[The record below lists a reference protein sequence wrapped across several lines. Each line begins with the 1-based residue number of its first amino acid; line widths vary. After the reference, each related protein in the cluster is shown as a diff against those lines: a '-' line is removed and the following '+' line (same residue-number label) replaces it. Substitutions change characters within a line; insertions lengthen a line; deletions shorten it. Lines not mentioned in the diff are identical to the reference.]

1 MTKECKDCG
10 IRYEPMWQ
18 SKGIPRQVQ
27 PDKLIIKEKDRVFIP
42 LESMRLEII
51 SEYLY
56 NTLKRKQSILR
67 DNDKS
72 VVQFIQQEIDMIPL
86 DLRKKGDKHNAT

>member
-10 IRYEPMWQ
+10 VIYEPMWQ

-27 PDKLIIKEKDRVFIP
+27 PDKLITSD
-42 LESMRLEII
+42 MRLEII

-56 NTLKRKQSILR
+56 NTLGRKQSILR
-67 DNDKS
+67 DNNKS

-86 DLRKKGDKHNAT
+86 YLRKRGDRHNDT

>member
-10 IRYEPMWQ
+10 VRYEPMWQ

-27 PDKLIIKEKDRVFIP
+27 PDKLITKD
-42 LESMRLEII
+42 MKLEII